1 MQGDGVTCFSSSN
14 LSGRFRMMM
23 IVLIKPKNVDI
34 VLQKVNPKQ
43 SLFIPI
49 TFVTMVRNIHQH
61 QNLEN
66 VEEDVSIPGHR

>member
-1 MQGDGVTCFSSSN
+1 
-14 LSGRFRMMM
+14 M